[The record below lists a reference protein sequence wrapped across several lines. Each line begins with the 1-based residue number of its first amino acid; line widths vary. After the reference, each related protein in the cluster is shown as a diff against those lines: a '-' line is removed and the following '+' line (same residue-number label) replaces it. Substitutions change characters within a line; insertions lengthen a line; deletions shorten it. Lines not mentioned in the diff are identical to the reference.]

1 MTACETFSPNL
12 ASASAFIFWRIM
24 AETSGGLYSLP
35 FITTLRS
42 PLGALATLYGTCLSA
57 FWTSA
62 SSYLRP
68 MKRLTEKMVLS
79 GFVIACRRAT
89 WPTRRSPVLGLTA
102 TTDGVSRLPSAF
114 SSTVGSPASMIA
126 TTELVVPRS
135 MPSTFAML
143 AHLPWRYLELAT
155 GRDTRPADRSASE
168 RCWNPV
174 RTGQHQK
181 D

>member
-1 MTACETFSPNL
+1 M
-12 ASASAFIFWRIM
+12 
-24 AETSGGLYSLP
+24 
-35 FITTLRS
+35 
-42 PLGALATLYGTCLSA
+42 CLSA
-57 FWTSA
+57 FCTSG

-68 MKRLTEKMVLS
+68 MKRLTLKIVFS
-79 GFVIACRRAT
+79 GLVIAWRRAT
-89 WPTRRSPVLGLTA
+89 WPTRRSPVFGFTA
-102 TTDGVSRLPSAF
+102 TTDGVRRLPSAF

-126 TTELVVPRS
+126 VTELVVPRS

-155 GRDTRPADRSASE
+155 ARDTRPADRSASE

-181 D
+181 DRPVRRGGLRQGAPMDAVAACLPDSISAHAHGGPACKAPATSV